1 MAKQEY
7 KILEFHGGT
16 NSKSDPRDIAENQ
29 NAFSQMSVDNPG
41 RLVVEGSALS
51 LYSKTD
57 LNGRTIS
64 DITASP
70 GGFESSY
77 GLYTFS
83 HDYDMETTPDEIDT
97 DFIVTNDK
105 QSLSLIHI

>member
-16 NSKSDPRDIAENQ
+16 NSKSDPRDITENQ

-57 LNGRTIS
+57 LNG
-64 DITASP
+64 
-70 GGFESSY
+70 
-77 GLYTFS
+77 
-83 HDYDMETTPDEIDT
+83 
-97 DFIVTNDK
+97 
-105 QSLSLIHI
+105 